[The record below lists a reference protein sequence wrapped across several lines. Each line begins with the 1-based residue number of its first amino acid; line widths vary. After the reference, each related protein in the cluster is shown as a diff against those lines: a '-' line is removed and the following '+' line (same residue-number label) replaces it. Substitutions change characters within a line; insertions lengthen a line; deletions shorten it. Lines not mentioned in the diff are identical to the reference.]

1 MNPIGTNSSVSA
13 GVGPPPAAAERYVAG
28 SETASIDNSKADNTV
43 FSPVEES
50 PASLPIINREE
61 KPANASDAATSLK
74 DKSADLQQQNDRR
87 LIAKLA
93 ARDREVRAHEQA
105 HASVGGQYAG
115 APSYSFQRGPD
126 GVNYAVGGEV
136 SISLSSGGGDPR
148 QSLAAAEQVRRAA
161 LAPADPSAQDRRVA
175 AAATVA
181 ATQARVELATLAAAE
196 SQSEREASAD
206 KGDEQSADNGDA
218 SNLKTPLLGSQ
229 SEKEQQLQ
237 DIRAAS
243 LRSAQL
249 GEQLITSDQ
258 IRRNSGIGSVVD
270 QRA

>member
-1 MNPIGTNSSVSA
+1 MI
-13 GVGPPPAAAERYVAG
+13 
-28 SETASIDNSKADNTV
+28 
-43 FSPVEES
+43 VE
-50 PASLPIINREE
+50 
-61 KPANASDAATSLK
+61 
-74 DKSADLQQQNDRR
+74 
-87 LIAKLA
+87 LA
-93 ARDREVRAHEQA
+93 ARDREVRAHE
-105 HASVGGQYAG
+105 SVGGQYAG

-181 ATQARVELATLAAAE
+181 ATQARVELATLAAAG
-196 SQSEREASAD
+196 SQSEIEASAD
-206 KGDEQSADNGDA
+206 KGDEQSADNSDV
-218 SNLKTPLLGSQ
+218 SSLKTPLVGSQ
-229 SEKEQQLQ
+229 SEKGQQLQ